1 MKKGIFE
8 NTQYAFL
15 LLLAVSLPFE
25 LTSPLTTIGPFSIS
39 NLQLLLLLV
48 LSFTAVSL
56 LSRTKV
62 WLLPLSRFSCNGHE
76 LIEPPRREE
85 RKELKLK
92 SSRPLRL
99 CGEKNSWQLVTNAL
113 SRFFQ
118 DAQWVWPDRY
128 WLWLLPFVAS
138 LFLAALLAP
147 QLQANALKA
156 ALRLCSGIL
165 LALAALQLLLQPH
178 KGRLLGLA
186 LLAGGLLAAAL
197 GWWEIA
203 QTELAAM
210 SLFRSHLT
218 RVGTLLRLT
227 GPFGYANQTAMF
239 LEATLPFLLAIAGS
253 VTVSKL
259 PHNFKILLL
268 VCLFLLTLF
277 YVQAIILTLSR
288 AGAATVLVVSLLL
301 TALLLWQQPSARRK
315 MALWWLGL
323 AGITAVLIA
332 TNLLLSD
339 QYRLRLQG
347 GNVDEWYRAQISV
360 PPTLELTA
368 GSTIAVPVTV
378 TNEGSLIWYSQG
390 DSPILLGARLLNEDG
405 TQAHSEL
412 RWPFPES
419 VRPQETVQMMAPFT
433 APAVPGVY
441 ELRWD
446 VVEEDVTWFGANTGL
461 YGSSQVT
468 ILPDDGQTSPPDSTT
483 LTMSEQAAWAY
494 GGPVPNRTTL
504 WTLAVQMIGERPF
517 LGIGMD
523 NFRLIYGERLGN
535 PRYDNTV
542 HTNSFYLEMLV
553 SVGLVGAVS
562 FLLWSGGLLLDILRT
577 LRRPNLTMWQ
587 AALAASLLTYYIH
600 GFFDFF
606 LLFNATG
613 LLFWLLT
620 ALWLSEKRNH
630 ADRI

>member
-1 MKKGIFE
+1 MKNGIFE
-8 NTQYAFL
+8 NSRGLAFL

-25 LTSPLTTIGPFSIS
+25 LTAPLATIGPFSIS

-48 LSFTAVSL
+48 LAFTAVSIYPFRHNW
-56 LSRTKV
+56 S
-62 WLLPLSRFSCNGHE
+62 
-76 LIEPPRREE
+76 
-85 RKELKLK
+85 
-92 SSRPLRL
+92 
-99 CGEKNSWQLVTNAL
+99 
-113 SRFFQ
+113 
-118 DAQWVWPDRY
+118 WPDRY

-165 LALAALQLLLQPH
+165 LALAALQMLRRPEN
-178 KGRLLGLA
+178 GRLLGLA
-186 LLAGGLLAAAL
+186 LVAGGLLAAAL
-197 GWWEIA
+197 GWWEIV

-218 RVGTLLRLT
+218 RVGAVLRLT
-227 GPFGYANQTAMF
+227 GPFGYANQASMF
-239 LEATLPFLLAIAGS
+239 LEATLPLLLAAAWWVNS
-253 VTVSKL
+253 QPLSRR
-259 PHNFKILLL
+259 FKTPLLAALLL
-268 VCLFLLTLF
+268 LILFQ
-277 YVQAIILTLSR
+277 VQAIILTLSR

-301 TALLLWQQPSARRK
+301 AVLLLWRQPSTQRK

-323 AGITAVLIA
+323 AGLTAVLIA
-332 TNLLLSD
+332 ANLLLSD
-339 QYRLRLQG
+339 QFRLRLLG

-378 TNEGSLIWYSQG
+378 TNEGALIWHSG
-390 DSPILLGARLLNEDG
+390 EGSTILLGARLLNEAG

-412 RWPFPES
+412 RWPFPHS
-419 VRPQETVQMMAPFT
+419 VQPQQTVQMTATFT
-433 APAVPGVY
+433 APATPGVY

-446 VVEEDVTWFGANTGL
+446 VVEEDVTWFGANSGL
-461 YGSSQVT
+461 YASSQVT
-468 ILPDDGQTSPPDSTT
+468 VLPGDAEAAPPDSDA

-494 GGPVPNRTTL
+494 GGPVPNRTAL
-504 WTLAVQMIGERPF
+504 WTLAVQMVDERPL
-517 LGIGMD
+517 LGIGLD
-523 NFRLIYGERLGN
+523 NFRLTYGERLAN

-542 HTNSFYLEMLV
+542 HTNSLYLEMLV
-553 SVGLVGAVS
+553 SVG
-562 FLLWSGGLLLDILRT
+562 FLGTLFFLFWSVGLLLDILKT
-577 LRRPNLTMWQ
+577 LRHSTLTIWQ
-587 AALAASLLTYYIH
+587 TALAASLLAYYIH

-620 ALWLSEKRNH
+620 ALWLSEKRRH
-630 ADRI
+630 AYRI

>member
-8 NTQYAFL
+8 NSRGLAVLGIAYSVIFSGYAIRNTQYAFL

-25 LTSPLTTIGPFSIS
+25 LTTPLATIGPFSIS

-48 LSFTAVSL
+48 LAFTAVSFYPF
-56 LSRTKV
+56 RHN
-62 WLLPLSRFSCNGHE
+62 W
-76 LIEPPRREE
+76 I
-85 RKELKLK
+85 
-92 SSRPLRL
+92 
-99 CGEKNSWQLVTNAL
+99 
-113 SRFFQ
+113 
-118 DAQWVWPDRY
+118 WPDRY

-165 LALAALQLLLQPH
+165 LALAALQLLRRPEN
-178 KGRLLGLA
+178 GRLLGLA
-186 LLAGGLLAAAL
+186 LVAGGLLAAAL
-197 GWWEIA
+197 GWWEIV

-218 RVGTLLRLT
+218 RVGAVLRLT
-227 GPFGYANQTAMF
+227 GPFGYANQASMF
-239 LEATLPFLLAIAGS
+239 LEATLPLLLAAAWWVNGQPLS
-253 VTVSKL
+253 RR
-259 PHNFKILLL
+259 FKTPLLAALLL
-268 VCLFLLTLF
+268 LILFQM
-277 YVQAIILTLSR
+277 QAIILTLSR

-301 TALLLWQQPSARRK
+301 AVLLLWRQPSARRK

-323 AGITAVLIA
+323 AGLTAVLIA
-332 TNLLLSD
+332 ANLLLSD
-339 QYRLRLQG
+339 QFRLRLQG

-378 TNEGSLIWYSQG
+378 ANEGALTWYSG
-390 DSPILLGARLLNEDG
+390 EGSAILLGARLLNEAG

-412 RWPFPES
+412 RWPFPEN
-419 VRPQETVQMMAPFT
+419 VQPQQTVQMTATFT
-433 APAVPGVY
+433 APVTSGIY

-446 VVEEDVTWFGANTGL
+446 VVEEDVTWFGANSGL
-461 YGSSQVT
+461 YASSQVT
-468 ILPDDGQTSPPDSTT
+468 VLPGDAEAAPPDSTA
-483 LTMSEQAAWAY
+483 LAMSEQAAWAY

-504 WTLAVQMIGERPF
+504 WTLAVQMIGERPL

-523 NFRLIYGERLGN
+523 NFRLTYGERLGN

-542 HTNSFYLEMLV
+542 HTNSLYLEMLV
-553 SVGLVGAVS
+553 SVGLIGAIS
-562 FLLWSGGLLLDILRT
+562 FLLWLVGLLLDILQT
-577 LRRPNLTMWQ
+577 LYHPSLTMWQ
-587 AALAASLLTYYIH
+587 AALAAGLLAYYIH

-620 ALWLSEKRNH
+620 ALWVSEKRNH
-630 ADRI
+630 AYRI